1 MTEGQIMRHNLFG
14 IPVGLG
20 VLFDALWT
28 GGDVL
33 LMLGTELYTPLAV
46 SASWI
51 APEVSWL
58 DEEIVTL
65 LAVLAASLY
74 VTNVLLNIYERRKER
89 GLTDEE

>member
-1 MTEGQIMRHNLFG
+1 MSKELIG

-20 VLFDALWT
+20 VLVDGLLT
-28 GGDVL
+28 GGDFL

-51 APEVSWL
+51 APEVPWI

-65 LAVLAASLY
+65 LAVAAASLY
-74 VTNVLLNIYERRKER
+74 VTNVLINVYQTRIADS
-89 GLTDEE
+89 DE